1 MKSVPIPRNIQ
12 KEFIVNFDGKTY
24 FIEADVVDEHIQD
37 NRMRFYKNPDDL
49 DLVNWKLNAVV
60 ASFPL
65 NLTAIIKMPEDNYQ
79 TINNP
84 L

>member
-1 MKSVPIPRNIQ
+1 MKNKSK
-12 KEFIVNFDGKTY
+12 KEFVIVFNGKTY
-24 FIEADVVDEHIQD
+24 RIEADVVDEHIQD
-37 NRMRFYKNPDDL
+37 NRMRFYKNPNNL

-65 NLTAIIKMPEDNYQ
+65 NITAIIKMPEDNYQ
-79 TINNP
+79 TINIP